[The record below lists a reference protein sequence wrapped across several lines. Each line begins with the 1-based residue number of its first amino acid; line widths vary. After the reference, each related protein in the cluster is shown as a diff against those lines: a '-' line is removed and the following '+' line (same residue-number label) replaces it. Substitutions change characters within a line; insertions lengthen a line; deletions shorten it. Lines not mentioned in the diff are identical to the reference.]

1 MRKKQGWVAVL
12 FAGILL
18 LSAGCGNSPDSIR
31 DTIVV
36 PTVPATKSTGKSA
49 ENASLNSLRQ
59 AMVETPQLFAAAY
72 FGYHETLDSPLPVDP
87 IPVMQENAPQLC
99 ADLPFLLEIPEDR
112 IIGEGGDL
120 FCIVPLDEDAAV
132 AVSKGYWDEEN
143 QQHIYDDILYS
154 SNTGEPILLWCNTDW
169 EPDTEVYIS
178 GPSGEVFWYPQEDD
192 NRCVSSQRND
202 DGEELFHDFSP
213 YRELLLARHRR
224 MKDSGWVMPTK
235 DSLTGTTWN
244 WSGFLKDGRDVS
256 YRVTFDADTLSV
268 RWNDGIDERDHEYLH
283 AAWELT
289 YDEGFAIVSID
300 FREMAGVLR
309 YNLLYHEAFEE
320 LYVALDAVPEE
331 MPIGWEPLYRFLVRS
346 VAPEPTDMIGE
357 WEMVW
362 REVEDDR
369 SYAQPGECTIEIMS
383 AASGSLLMRYIS
395 RDFPEN
401 NFFNEPLTIDTRQM
415 HTLCGNDEWVADVDY
430 LGPWDTT
437 YTVTLTSD
445 DVLIKQNYCLL
456 DGAPTVSYEYFYR
469 IGEGPEYAPEEGNAE
484 DPYAY
489 AISQG
494 WHLPEFSELMDTFWL
509 SWSGYA
515 LELTDDSIPGDNG
528 GWAKIY
534 DVDEIGAYTESYS
547 GSWCYEDG
555 MLYLSLVSVGNGYLV
570 DDSFPVLMLDG
581 ELRIGRTANG
591 TGLPH
596 FYADMMMDTLEQ
608 PKG

>member
-1 MRKKQGWVAVL
+1 
-12 FAGILL
+12 
-18 LSAGCGNSPDSIR
+18 
-31 DTIVV
+31 
-36 PTVPATKSTGKSA
+36 
-49 ENASLNSLRQ
+49 
-59 AMVETPQLFAAAY
+59 
-72 FGYHETLDSPLPVDP
+72 
-87 IPVMQENAPQLC
+87 
-99 ADLPFLLEIPEDR
+99 
-112 IIGEGGDL
+112 
-120 FCIVPLDEDAAV
+120 
-132 AVSKGYWDEEN
+132 
-143 QQHIYDDILYS
+143 
-154 SNTGEPILLWCNTDW
+154 
-169 EPDTEVYIS
+169 
-178 GPSGEVFWYPQEDD
+178 
-192 NRCVSSQRND
+192 
-202 DGEELFHDFSP
+202 
-213 YRELLLARHRR
+213 
-224 MKDSGWVMPTK
+224 MKDSGWVMPIK